1 MDDSGKF
8 FGAIGALSW
17 VRSGFEAKES
27 KLQEIQDEALAKRAP
42 AIVKA
47 LLKTPSGPVAFT
59 HVRAFLAGDHFAEN
73 QTIVVDRGVVTQAGA
88 AAQVSVPAGAQFIA
102 GNGGK
107 VEPGVGDS
115 PQQFQDDVRRPDILS
130 PRHSTVQHPGY
141 IHAN

>member
-73 QTIVVDRGVVTQAGA
+73 QTIVVDRGVVTHTGA
-88 AAQVSVPAGAQFIA
+88 AAQVSVRAGAQIID
-102 GNGGK
+102 GNGGTL
-107 VEPGVGDS
+107 VPGLWES
-115 PQQFQDDVRRPDILS
+115 HMQFQDDASGPAPFS
-130 PRHSTVQHPGY
+130 PGVTSAHAPG
-141 IHAN
+141 N